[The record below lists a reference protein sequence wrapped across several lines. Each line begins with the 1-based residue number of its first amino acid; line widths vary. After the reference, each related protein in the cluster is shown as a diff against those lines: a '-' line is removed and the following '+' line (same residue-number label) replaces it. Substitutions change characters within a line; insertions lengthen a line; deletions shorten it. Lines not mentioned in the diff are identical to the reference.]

1 MMKRHY
7 SSERGQA
14 LVIIAFA
21 MIGLVAIT
29 GLAIDGSQAYS
40 DRRHAQNAADTSAFA
55 GALAKVRGQ
64 DIFSA
69 AQARAASNGFDNDG
83 VQNTVTVNNPPE
95 AGCDGTDSQY
105 AGNTEYIQV
114 IIRAT
119 TDTFFASVV
128 GITELNNCVEAIT
141 RAQPPTVIIPFDG
154 NAIVGLNP
162 DGFSYDAWGN
172 SEWYIHGGGVF
183 SNGDA
188 QGKNNKDN
196 VHFPDGHCVTAVG
209 TASYFSCPASSG
221 NTNMFYNYPDDI
233 IPLLPPIP
241 PCDGVAFRDTD
252 GKLHEQVGKEGR
264 GSIVNHFEDSYASG
278 LYCITDAGGN
288 FHGTTSGTGVTFYI
302 MDTNFTMRYN
312 GGGGMAV
319 QAPTSGP
326 YEGVLMFSNI
336 TATPCTQDIELRGNG
351 TGDNV
356 GTIFMP
362 SACIDARGNS
372 GASQND
378 SQIIGYT
385 VSSNGSGE
393 VEVIYNAENNYEAP
407 VPPKIQLAK

>member
-1 MMKRHY
+1 MKRYH

-14 LVIIAFA
+14 LVIIAVA

-29 GLAIDGSQAYS
+29 GLAIDGSQTYS

-64 DIFSA
+64 DIVLA
-69 AQARAASNGFDNDG
+69 ARTRAASNGFNNDG
-83 VQNTVTVNNPPE
+83 VQNTVTVHNPPE
-95 AGCDGTDSQY
+95 ASCDGTEGPY
-105 AGNTEYIQV
+105 AGNTEYVQV
-114 IIRAT
+114 IINAT
-119 TDTFFASVV
+119 TDTYFAPVV
-128 GITELNNCVEAIT
+128 GIDELSNCVEAIT
-141 RAQPPTVIIPFDG
+141 RAQPPTVVIPFNG

-162 DGFSYDAWGN
+162 NGFSYDAWGN

-196 VHFPDGHCVTAVG
+196 VHFPDGDCVTAVG

-221 NTNMFYNYPDDI
+221 NSDLFYNYPDDI
-233 IPLLPPIP
+233 VELLPEIP
-241 PCDGVAFRDTD
+241 PCDGVAYRGAD
-252 GKLHEQVGKEGR
+252 GKLHEEVGKEGN
-264 GSIVNHFEDSYASG
+264 GSVVDHFEDTFAPG
-278 LYCITDAGGN
+278 LYCITEGGTITVN
-288 FHGTTSGTGVTFYI
+288 GTISGTGVTLYI
-302 MDTNFTMRYN
+302 LSQNFTLKFN
-312 GGGGMAV
+312 GGGGMAL
-319 QAPTSGP
+319 QAPTSGK
-326 YEGVLMFSNI
+326 YKGVLIFSDF
-336 TATPCTQDIELRGNG
+336 TSTPCSQNLEYRGNG

-385 VSSNGSGE
+385 VSSNGDGD
-393 VEVIYNAENNYEAP
+393 VEVFYNAEDNYKAP
-407 VPPKIQLAK
+407 IPPKIQLIK

>member
-1 MMKRHY
+1 MKLYH
-7 SSERGQA
+7 SSEHGQA
-14 LVIIAFA
+14 LVIIAVA

-29 GLAIDGSQAYS
+29 GLAIDGSVAYS
-40 DRRHAQNAADTSAFA
+40 NRRHAQNAADTAALA

-64 DIFSA
+64 DIVGT
-69 AQARAASNGFDNDG
+69 AQTRANSNGFDNDG
-83 VQNTVTVNNPPE
+83 VQNTVIVNSPPA
-95 AGCDGTDSQY
+95 AGCDGNDGPY
-105 AGNTEYIQV
+105 AGNNEYVQV

-119 TDTFFASVV
+119 TETYFAPVV

-141 RAQPPTVIIPFDG
+141 RAQPPTVITPFNG

-162 DGFSYDAWGN
+162 NGFSYDAWGN

-196 VHFPDGHCVTAVG
+196 VHFPDGHCVTSVG
-209 TASYFSCPASSG
+209 TASYFSCPVSSG
-221 NTNMFYNYPDDI
+221 NIDMFYHYPDDI

-264 GSIVNHFEDSYASG
+264 GSVVDHFEDNFAPG
-278 LYCITDAGGN
+278 LYCITETGVIN
-288 FHGTTSGTGVTFYI
+288 VHGTITGTGVTFYI
-302 MDTNFTMRYN
+302 LSTNFSLKFD

-319 QAPTSGP
+319 QAPTSGT
-326 YEGVLMFSNI
+326 YKGVLMFSNV
-336 TATPCTQDIELRGNG
+336 TATPCTQNIEFRGNG

-385 VSSNGSGE
+385 VSSNGSGD
-393 VEVIYNAENNYEAP
+393 VEVFYNADNNYEAP
-407 VPPKIQLAK
+407 IPPKIQLTK